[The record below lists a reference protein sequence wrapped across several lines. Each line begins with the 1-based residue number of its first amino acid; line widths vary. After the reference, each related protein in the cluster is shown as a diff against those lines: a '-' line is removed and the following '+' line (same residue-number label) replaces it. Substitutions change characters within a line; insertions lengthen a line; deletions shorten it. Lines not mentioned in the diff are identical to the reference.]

1 MSTNVSLPY
10 PTKFLVIHFRDDL
23 ALGIGSLAQNVDD
36 GLFVRAESLHG
47 NSPEKFTY

>member
-1 MSTNVSLPY
+1 
-10 PTKFLVIHFRDDL
+10 VIHFRDDL

-47 NSPEKFTY
+47 NSPEKFTYEDIPCISIRICNV